1 MFVSVKERVPLI
13 GLQKSLGAKKY
24 FILTQ
29 FLFESS
35 FLSVFGGL
43 IGIFLVF
50 LLTLIDLG
58 TFDLIISL
66 KNVIVGVSV
75 STFIGFIAGFFPAL
89 FASNLDPVEA
99 IRSN

>member
-1 MFVSVKERVPLI
+1 MCKLFFLKSANFFFVLRSKIYP
-13 GLQKSLGAKKY
+13 S
-24 FILTQ
+24 FISHSWGTTQ
-29 FLFESS
+29 SNTFFPDENDFFSN
-35 FLSVFGGL
+35 
-43 IGIFLVF
+43 
-50 LLTLIDLG
+50 G

>member
-1 MFVSVKERVPLI
+1 MFDV
-13 GLQKSLGAKKY
+13 GLGHYLTLGAII
-24 FILTQ
+24 FTI
-29 FLFESS
+29 
-35 FLSVFGGL
+35 GL

>member
-1 MFVSVKERVPLI
+1 M
-13 GLQKSLGAKKY
+13 QKS
-24 FILTQ
+24 IL
-29 FLFESS
+29 FLLNSYLNPQ

>member
-1 MFVSVKERVPLI
+1 M
-13 GLQKSLGAKKY
+13 
-24 FILTQ
+24 
-29 FLFESS
+29 
-35 FLSVFGGL
+35 
-43 IGIFLVF
+43 F

-75 STFIGFIAGFFPAL
+75 SSFIGFIAGFFPAL